1 MAVNLSPVGG
11 VAAQFFDNNG
21 VILTGGKIYTYTAG
35 TTTPQTT
42 YTSSS
47 GATAHSN
54 PIILDASGR
63 VPGGEIWLTD
73 GLSYKFVIKDAN
85 EVLIGTYDNVVGI
98 NSNFINYTIE
108 QEIQTATAGQTVF
121 TLTTTQ
127 YQPGTNSLSVFVD
140 GVNQYGPGAQYA
152 YVETSSTVITFV
164 TGLHVGASV
173 KFTIATINSSSYGDA
188 FQISYTPPYV
198 DSVATN
204 VGDKLAQT
212 VSVMDFGA
220 VGDGVADDTAAIQA
234 AINACSNKTL
244 YFPGGTYLTNEL
256 TGVANITL
264 IGDGNGASVLKATG
278 SIASGFLF
286 FFSVDN
292 IHISNLTFDYNSA
305 TSVGTVGCLGFLN
318 CDNFKVQN
326 CQILNFVKVGI
337 GMNSCNYFWIQ
348 NNYISKTTPDLQ
360 GVNECILLSESGF
373 GTSSYG
379 WIENNRFVNSG
390 LLLQGSYLNI
400 IANNITD
407 WRYGA
412 GIGIGQTATSFFNS
426 IIGNHCES
434 GYTGLDSDGF
444 TVKGMEI
451 WGGYNKVIGNT
462 CRSNSG
468 SGIYLGGANS
478 VLQNNI
484 CFDNGTYTADVS
496 AGITLGYFDATYNA
510 SNSVVSGNV
519 CFDNQAGSGT
529 QDYGIAVAAN
539 NTRITIVG
547 NNLINNRVGEILATE
562 TQTFI
567 GQNITAQVTWDPAS
581 ISNNASTT
589 QAITVANASLGDV
602 VTCSCSTNLL
612 GLSLTGYVSQSNQVI
627 IVLTNNTGSPV
638 DIGSSVFRVVVSKPL
653 F

>member
-1 MAVNLSPVGG
+1 MSVNLSPLGG
-11 VAAQFFDNNG
+11 AGWQFFDDNG
-21 VILTGGKIYTYTAG
+21 VPLAGGKIFTYAAG
-35 TTTPQTT
+35 TTTPAVT
-42 YTSSS
+42 YTSNS
-47 GATAHSN
+47 GGTAHSN
-54 PIILDASGR
+54 PIILDAAGR
-63 VPGGEIWLTD
+63 VAEEIWLSVDQT
-73 GLSYKFVIKDAN
+73 YKFLLKDAN
-85 EVLIGTYDNVVGI
+85 DVLIGTYDNIYGIVGADI
-98 NSNFINYTIE
+98 PGTVNVENFTGNGT
-108 QEIQTATAGQTVF
+108 QTVF
-121 TLTTTQ
+121 ILAAP
-127 YQPGTNSLSVFVD
+127 PG
-140 GVNQYGPGAQYA
+140 GVNNTQVFINGVYQFKNTYSVSGTALTFTQAPPPAASSIEVLRFSTFSVGTLNADQVIYDPAGTGA
-152 YVETSSTVITFV
+152 
-164 TGLHVGASV
+164 
-173 KFTIATINSSSYGDA
+173 IATTVEA
-188 FQISYTPPYV
+188 
-198 DSVATN
+198 
-204 VGDKLAQT
+204 KLRET
-212 VSVMDFGA
+212 VSVKDFGA

-244 YFPGGTYLTNEL
+244 YFPGGTYLTDEL
-256 TGVANITL
+256 TGVAGITL
-264 IGDGNGASVLKATG
+264 LGAGAGVSTLKATG
-278 SIASGFLF
+278 SISNAFIY

-292 IHISNLTFDYNSA
+292 VSIIDLTIDYNSA
-305 TSVGTVGCLGFLN
+305 TSVGTVGVLGFLN
-318 CDNFKVQN
+318 CDNFKIQN
-326 CQILNFVKVGI
+326 CQIINFVKLGI
-337 GMNSCNYFWIQ
+337 AINSCNYFWIQ
-348 NNYISKTTPDLQ
+348 NNYISKTTPDAQ
-360 GVNECILLSESGF
+360 GVNECILLTESGF

-379 WIENNRFVNSG
+379 WIENNRCVNSG

-468 SGIYLGGANS
+468 PGIYLGGANS

-567 GQNITAQVTWDPAS
+567 GQNISAQVTWDPTS
-581 ISNNASTT
+581 ISNNASTN